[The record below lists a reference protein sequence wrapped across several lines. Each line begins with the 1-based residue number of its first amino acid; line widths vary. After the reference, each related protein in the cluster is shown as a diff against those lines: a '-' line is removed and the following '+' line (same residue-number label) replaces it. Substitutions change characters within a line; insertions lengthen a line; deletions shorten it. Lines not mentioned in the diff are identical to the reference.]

1 MKLHTIRISPFHAS
15 AASLLILSSLAFV
28 CSAAAQDRHPR
39 NDYPTTARADYVIGC
54 MAANG
59 FRRELLDKCAC
70 GIDTIADQM
79 TYDDY
84 DKANT
89 ILSMQQGGG
98 PRAGLFRDTPVA
110 KEELEKLRRA
120 QAEANLRC
128 GG

>member
-1 MKLHTIRISPFHAS
+1 VKPYQIRIAPLYALP
-15 AASLLILSSLAFV
+15 AVLLFV
-28 CSAAAQDRHPR
+28 CSAAAQERHPK

-59 FRRELLDKCAC
+59 FKRELLDKCAC

-98 PRAGLFRDTPVA
+98 GPRGGLFRDTPIA
-110 KEELEKLRRA
+110 KEEMEKLRRA

-128 GG
+128 G

>member
-1 MKLHTIRISPFHAS
+1 MAHHDTLAGL
-15 AASLLILSSLAFV
+15 AAGLALLCTATV
-28 CSAAAQDRHPR
+28 AVGQERHPK

-59 FRRELLDKCAC
+59 FHRELLDKCAC
-70 GIDTIADQM
+70 SIDTIADEM

-89 ILSMQQGGG
+89 ILSMQQGGAG
-98 PRAGLFRDTPVA
+98 PRGGLFRDTPVA
-110 KEELEKLRRA
+110 KEEMEKLRRA